1 MTQVYSTQNDLLL
14 NNLLEFYKGNDNM
27 DKMLNIINGESRIS
41 LRIIDWFAT
50 NYAKKY
56 YTVYDINDIR
66 FKVYSNLFLGSPIS
80 YLTTKGEGVILT
92 KFNLLNL
99 DFFV

>member
-50 NYAKKY
+50 NWMEFVECAWQEPYKISDHKIQATRLQMHDRKGAKVGSLKRGP
-56 YTVYDINDIR
+56 DWR
-66 FKVYSNLFLGSPIS
+66 RPKVY
-80 YLTTKGEGVILT
+80 
-92 KFNLLNL
+92 
-99 DFFV
+99 